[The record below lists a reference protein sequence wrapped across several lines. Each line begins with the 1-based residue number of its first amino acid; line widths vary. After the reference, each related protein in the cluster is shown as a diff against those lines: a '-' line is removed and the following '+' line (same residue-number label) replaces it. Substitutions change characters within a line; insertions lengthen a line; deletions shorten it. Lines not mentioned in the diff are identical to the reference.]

1 MTQRFHSPSGP
12 TAPPTIPNT
21 NISGLVAALHCQV
34 AVAEQQLRVPMRQQK
49 LWNELLAARAG
60 EKATGTRMSQSNA
73 QSSLEPKAPG
83 KTQAPPQT

>member
-1 MTQRFHSPSGP
+1 MS
-12 TAPPTIPNT
+12 
-21 NISGLVAALHCQV
+21 
-34 AVAEQQLRVPMRQQK
+34 MRQQK